1 MVRMIPRFYRK
12 NKWRIVSLWI
22 LGSICM
28 LLGSLIAGQL
38 QRTIGTSDMGLLV
51 AFVLSLM
58 FFLIAGMLWVAVALA
73 LREVEE
79 E

>member
-38 QRTIGTSDMGLLV
+38 QRTIGTSDTGLLV

-58 FFLIAGMLWVAVALA
+58 FFLTAGMLWVAVALA